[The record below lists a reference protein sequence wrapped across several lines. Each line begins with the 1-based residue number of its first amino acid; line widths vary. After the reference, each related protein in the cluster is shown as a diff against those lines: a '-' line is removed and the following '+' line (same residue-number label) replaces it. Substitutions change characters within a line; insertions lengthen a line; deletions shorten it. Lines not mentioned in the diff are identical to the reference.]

1 MLFIDLFIH
10 LFIYIFI
17 YLLIFICGATLKHF
31 SLFECFLTFLD
42 EEVEFL
48 FGCGIRFIAIYIS
61 WLNNLFFLWNFATF
75 KPGTD
80 PTFVIRGG
88 PNSEMFLPD
97 LRNYST

>member
-31 SLFECFLTFLD
+31 SLLECFLTFLD

-48 FGCGIRFIAIYIS
+48 FGCGIRFIA
-61 WLNNLFFLWNFATF
+61 T
-75 KPGTD
+75 
-80 PTFVIRGG
+80 
-88 PNSEMFLPD
+88 
-97 LRNYST
+97 